1 MKRRAVVLCLS
12 LLPLGACS
20 RGAPQKAAEVA
31 PAAAP
36 EASRQPAD
44 DAAAGEKEAPASTM
58 PPVPDADDQAPGK
71 REAAGDPVLS
81 QAPSEE
87 ALGPKPLESP
97 EQDEVDRL
105 ESEERQFQQA
115 IDPEALSCAGALP
128 RRDAICS
135 LAKKICDLTS
145 PTHSLAAQKD
155 CEKAQSAC
163 TNAKAT
169 YKGRCGG

>member
-44 DAAAGEKEAPASTM
+44 DAAAG
-58 PPVPDADDQAPGK
+58 
-71 REAAGDPVLS
+71 DPVLS

-115 IDPEALSCAGALP
+115 VDPEALSCAGALP